1 MAALLGRD
9 PGRPGPGGLVT
20 VGARPLRI
28 CLATTFYPPQSFGG
42 DAVAVQRLAEALA
55 RRGHAVRVVHDRDPY
70 DLLGGEPVP
79 SGSVDPDGVGRVTMG
94 GSALGKIDLVLSH
107 QLGRPVGR
115 ARRLRELLSGFDVIH
130 FHNISLLGGPGVLR
144 YGRGVKLCTLHDYWF
159 ICPTHILWR
168 MDREPCERRTCL
180 RCTLAHGR
188 PPQIWRRTGAISR
201 ATSGID
207 AFLVG
212 SEFARRRHVEGGF
225 GGRIAGRIEVLPQF
239 MPDDEI
245 ERSPRPPRAM
255 PDAGAPR
262 PFFLVASRL
271 EKAKGVQD
279 VIRAF
284 ASFRGADLRIAGRGA
299 FEPELRAMA
308 RGALHVQFLGR
319 QDRDELRDLYRAAA
333 AVIVPSLCYETFGL
347 VALEALAVGT
357 PVVVRDR
364 GALPEIVEATGGGLV
379 YSDPDGLPPNL
390 TRLLAHPELGRE
402 LGERGRRAV
411 QRDFSESTVMER
423 YLGLVREL
431 LSGAGRPLNA
441 DRAPPRLSG

>member
-1 MAALLGRD
+1 MTD
-9 PGRPGPGGLVT
+9 GG
-20 VGARPLRI
+20 RPLRI

-70 DLLGGEPVP
+70 ELLGGDPTQ
-79 SGSVDPDGVGRVTMG
+79 SGPVDPDGVGRITMG
-94 GSALGKIDLVLSH
+94 GSTMGRIDLILSH

-115 ARRLRELLSGFDVIH
+115 ARRLRELFRGFDVIH

-144 YGRGVKLCTLHDYWF
+144 YGQGVKLCTLHDYWF

-188 PPQIWRRTGAISR
+188 PPQLWRRTGALSR
-201 ATSGID
+201 AASGID

-212 SEFARRRHVEGGF
+212 SEFARRRHVEGGLDE
-225 GGRIAGRIEVLPQF
+225 RIAERIEVLPQF

-245 ERSPRPPRAM
+245 ERSPRPPRGT
-255 PDAGAPR
+255 PDDGSAR

-271 EKAKGVQD
+271 EKAKGVQE

-284 ASFRGADLRIAGRGA
+284 ANFRSADLRIAGQGG
-299 FEPELRAMA
+299 FEPELREMA
-308 RGALHVQFLGR
+308 RGLQHVGFLGR
-319 QDRDELRDLYRAAA
+319 QSRDALRDLYRGAA

-379 YSDPDGLPPNL
+379 YSEPGGLPL
-390 TRLLAHPELGRE
+390 ALARLLAHPELGGE

-411 QRDFSESTVMER
+411 QRDFSESTVMDS
-423 YLGLVREL
+423 YLTLVRQL
-431 LSGAGRPLNA
+431 LSGAGHALNA
-441 DRAPPRLSG
+441 DRALPRL